1 MHERIGDDEPL
12 NVLMLDASEVVPEE
26 RKPGYYIVRA
36 GDTAC
41 EIAEQHSVSCK
52 SLFKLNKL
60 DKRGKI
66 YRGQRLK
73 LPVKVARTSKTKT
86 LQAGKWTVNQ
96 SMASQT
102 QPVDTSMPRYFY
114 THANF
119 YAITQYNHS
128 VLYAM
133 AVYDLSVAI
142 AQAKLAF
149 DQQQPNHSSS
159 AIQ

>member
-1 MHERIGDDEPL
+1 
-12 NVLMLDASEVVPEE
+12 
-26 RKPGYYIVRA
+26 
-36 GDTAC
+36 
-41 EIAEQHSVSCK
+41 
-52 SLFKLNKL
+52 
-60 DKRGKI
+60 
-66 YRGQRLK
+66 
-73 LPVKVARTSKTKT
+73 VARTSKTKP